1 MSGTSE
7 RFEHLLEDLQ
17 ATSHTFE
24 EGLVMLRSAG
34 SSPGEVLA
42 SDDITAKLD
51 GRIEPFTIS
60 MVIRPSDSGPIFV
73 QFVCRVSVA
82 ADCRLAGVE
91 VVEQRGLDCATEA
104 RIQARLSERL
114 ESSDADLV
122 GLFFYAIE
130 LADGHNEPHG
140 ICSLCREAHG
150 SAREEILRLGCFHCF
165 HADCFWDWFDW
176 EQRRLVDK
184 VTELRDDHNAN
195 QAFVAKAMADLDI
208 EPVEDEERVF
218 VLRCPNCRERAWPLP
233 ERGKWE
239 DRSGWRRR
247 KVNDSVSLRDLD
259 GDVRNMVRRLQLRQA
274 AGLEKQRTAGG
285 LV

>member
-1 MSGTSE
+1 MSDTSE
-7 RFEHLLEDLQ
+7 RYEQLLEDLL
-17 ATSHTFE
+17 ATSLTF
-24 EGLVMLRSAG
+24 EGLVTLRSG
-34 SSPGEVLA
+34 SPGEVLA
-42 SDDITAKLD
+42 LDDITANLD
-51 GRIEPFTIS
+51 GRVSPFSIS
-60 MVIRPSDSGPIFV
+60 MEIRPSDTELIFV

-104 RIQARLSERL
+104 SIQARLSERL

-130 LADGHNEPHG
+130 LADGHNEPQG

-150 SAREEILRLGCFHCF
+150 SAREDILRLHCFHCF
-165 HADCFWDWFDW
+165 HGDCFWDWFDW

-184 VTELRDDHNAN
+184 VVELRDDHNAN
-195 QAFVAKAMADLDI
+195 QAVVAKAMADLDI
-208 EPVEDEERVF
+208 EPVEGQEHVF

-233 ERGKWE
+233 DRGKWDE
-239 DRSGWRRR
+239 DRTGRRSSS
-247 KVNDSVSLRDLD
+247 KGGDVSLRDLD
-259 GDVRNMVRRLQLRQA
+259 DDVRDMVRRLQLSQA
-274 AGLEKQRTAGG
+274 MGLEKQRTAGG